1 MPILP
6 TYNHCCGC
14 SACYAACPHNSITMC
29 PDSEGFLYPDIN
41 STTCTECK
49 ICEQVCPTL
58 PYLDFA
64 PYTLVRKR
72 STFPYNPKISCAQR
86 INHTISNQAATKSFS
101 LTKRERENRV
111 QILRIVLLLQM
122 WLFWAILP
130 QTLPFQTPHAIALQ
144 SKPKIRICA
153 LTPHLEGFLAFQQ
166 RLAYN
171 KVALYL
177 ALGLMRVCVQCIK
190 EQNLAQA
197 NPAQKNQNPSKTQN
211 PNQIPKKT
219 QNLTKQHKTSQIFYG
234 APNMY
239 NQTRMRALS
248 RLKHCCNRGARYFL
262 AVYNAKFKGF
272 QPISKNLMKTS
283 LPARLFATPCQA
295 PRYGKSTNKAYLK
308 RQEKSLQILTLEA
321 KIMAGSTEHLP

>member
-101 LTKRERENRV
+101 LTKRERERERTEFRFCA
-111 QILRIVLLLQM
+111 QCFFFRCSCFGQYCLRHCHFKLHTPLLCN
-122 WLFWAILP
+122 
-130 QTLPFQTPHAIALQ
+130 Q
-144 SKPKIRICA
+144 S
-153 LTPHLEGFLAFQQ
+153 Q
-166 RLAYN
+166 RY
-171 KVALYL
+171 
-177 ALGLMRVCVQCIK
+177 
-190 EQNLAQA
+190 E
-197 NPAQKNQNPSKTQN
+197 
-211 PNQIPKKT
+211 
-219 QNLTKQHKTSQIFYG
+219 F
-234 APNMY
+234 AP
-239 NQTRMRALS
+239 
-248 RLKHCCNRGARYFL
+248 
-262 AVYNAKFKGF
+262 
-272 QPISKNLMKTS
+272 
-283 LPARLFATPCQA
+283 
-295 PRYGKSTNKAYLK
+295 
-308 RQEKSLQILTLEA
+308 
-321 KIMAGSTEHLP
+321 